1 MYQFGPLCFALLLA
15 LVISVNV
22 FFRETNTGLKLV
34 TKQNIGDQIG
44 TNYSYGTK
52 LKQSIK
58 LRDRVIE

>member
-1 MYQFGPLCFALLLA
+1 MYRFGPLCFAPLLA

-34 TKQNIGDQIG
+34 TEQNIGDQTG
-44 TNYSYGTK
+44 TNYSYGIK